1 MEKYSFHSIMNQ
13 EYFGIVTIL
22 DYEIRLNSYL
32 SELVFPMD
40 FKGKKALV
48 DLALKS
54 GINEYRFVEF
64 DLDDNGKII
73 LNSNSYIKVSEEV
86 EKVANYLLQ
95 QRRDIVVNSFL
106 PESQKKEILC

>member
-1 MEKYSFHSIMNQ
+1 MEKYSFNSIMNQ

-40 FKGKKALV
+40 FIGKKALV

-54 GINEYRFVEF
+54 GVNEYRFVAF
-64 DLDDNGKII
+64 DLDDNGKIV
-73 LNSNSYIKVSEEV
+73 LNSNSYIKVSKEV
-86 EKVANYLLQ
+86 EKFANYLLQ
-95 QRRDIVVNSFL
+95 QKRDIVVNSFL
-106 PESQKKEILC
+106 PESQKREILC